1 MIRHGYQWPLHS
13 SGERGGMTKREIRQM
28 KKAVLAL
35 AAVLAVALTASA
47 LVTTSRRVRAQ
58 IVVDGR

>member
-1 MIRHGYQWPLHS
+1 
-13 SGERGGMTKREIRQM
+13 MTKREIRQM